1 MKSPP
6 WGIPRRKAKGLASLS
21 QLSPDLPK
29 SLLLFLLSPRMMVV
43 KDDGEEGDDEDSG
56 GDDVCVCVCSE
67 TRGFS
72 FSSLS
77 SALLQSGRRKI

>member
-6 WGIPRRKAKGLASLS
+6 WGIPRRKAKGVSSLS

-29 SLLLFLLSPRMMVV
+29 SLFLFLFSPRMMVV
-43 KDDGEEGDDEDSG
+43 KGDGGEGDDEDN
-56 GDDVCVCVCSE
+56 GDAVCVCSE

>member
-6 WGIPRRKAKGLASLS
+6 WGIPRRKAKGLSSLS

-29 SLLLFLLSPRMMVV
+29 SPLLFLLSLRMMVV
-43 KDDGEEGDDEDSG
+43 KDDGGEEGDDEDNG
-56 GDDVCVCVCSE
+56 DDDVCVFSE
-67 TRGFS
+67 THGFS

-77 SALLQSGRRKI
+77 SALLQGGRRKI